1 MTKLRGL
8 LSYIVVIILAFL
20 LTGCTSP
27 YWDTV
32 PPPEPKT
39 IGLIAGVASGAVIGA
54 IAGVAPMGAAIGGIW
69 GASLGSVI
77 ASHQT
82 LVDNLMYNG
91 VQVIRVGDEIKIVLP
106 ADRFFYP
113 FSANLNSNY
122 FPILNRLVVLLRCFD
137 KINVKVAAYTDDT
150 QSWRR
155 DLALTRLQAWM
166 IMKYLWDSGIDARI
180 LYSVGYGNAFP
191 IANNDTPLGQRM
203 NRRVEITLR
212 KLEFEPLV

>member
-1 MTKLRGL
+1 MAKLREL
-8 LSYIVVIILAFL
+8 LLYIVVISLVFL

-27 YWDTV
+27 FWDRG
-32 PPPEPKT
+32 PPPEPRT
-39 IGLIAGVASGAVIGA
+39 IGLIAGA
-54 IAGVAPMGAAIGGIW
+54 AGGAAIGAVAGAVPLGVAIGSIW
-69 GASLGSVI
+69 GASIGSVI
-77 ASHQT
+77 SAHQT

-113 FSANLNSNY
+113 DTANLNPNY
-122 FPILNRLVVLLRCFD
+122 FPVLNKLIVLLRCFD
-137 KINVKVAAYTDDT
+137 KINVKVSAYTDNI

-155 DLALTRLQAWM
+155 DLSLTRLQAWM

-180 LYSVGYGNAFP
+180 LYSIGYGSAFP